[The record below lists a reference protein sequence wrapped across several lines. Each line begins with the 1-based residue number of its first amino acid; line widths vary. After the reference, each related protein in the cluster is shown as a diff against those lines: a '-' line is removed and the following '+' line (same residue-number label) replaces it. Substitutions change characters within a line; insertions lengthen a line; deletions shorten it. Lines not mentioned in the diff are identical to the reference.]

1 MSYDLVKALKSL
13 YPGSVWSL
21 NGDSYAGFAWSED
34 NVDPKPTEAELIAEC
49 VRLEQLYV
57 SLEYQRQRK
66 LSYPGIE
73 DQLDLLYHGGYD
85 AWKTVITEIKNQYP
99 KDSV

>member
-21 NGDSYAGFAWSED
+21 NGDSYAGFAWSDD
-34 NVDPKPTEAELIAEC
+34 NVAQKPTELELINECMRLQAEYE
-49 VRLEQLYV
+49 VN
-57 SLEYQRQRK
+57 EYQRLRK
-66 LSYPGIE
+66 AAYPSIE
-73 DQLDLLYHGGYD
+73 DQLDLLYHGGYE
-85 AWKTVITEIKNQYP
+85 AWKDAISAVKSQYP

>member
-34 NVDPKPTEAELIAEC
+34 NVDPKPTELELINECMRLQAEY
-49 VRLEQLYV
+49 EAN
-57 SLEYQRQRK
+57 EYQRLRK
-66 LSYPGIE
+66 SAYPAIE
-73 DQLDLLYHGGYD
+73 DQLDLLYHGGYE
-85 AWKTVITEIKNQYP
+85 AWKDAISAVKSQYP